1 MEAGH
6 LSAVALHVYTF
17 GDERKLKANVFL
29 DHHLAFWKRSF
40 SEPGA
45 HRYGYTGWPPAPR
58 KLPVPLL
65 QT

>member
-6 LSAVALHVYTF
+6 LSAGTLHVYKC
-17 GDERKLKANVFL
+17 GGEKQKANVFL
-29 DHHLAFWKRSF
+29 DHHLVFWKRSF